1 MTVTYSD
8 LKMKDSY
15 PAIFVTTTLATTV
28 ATAVVTLLLWL
39 FMDGIKTSKASC
51 VRLNTGCFFNTLLY
65 KREALKYAAQ
75 HFTALL

>member
-39 FMDGIKTSKASC
+39 YPWMA
-51 VRLNTGCFFNTLLY
+51 
-65 KREALKYAAQ
+65 
-75 HFTALL
+75 